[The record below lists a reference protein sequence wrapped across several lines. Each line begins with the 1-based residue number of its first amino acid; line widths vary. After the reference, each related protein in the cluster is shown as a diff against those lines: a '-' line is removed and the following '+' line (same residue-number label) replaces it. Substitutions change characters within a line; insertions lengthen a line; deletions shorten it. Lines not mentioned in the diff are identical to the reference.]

1 MNSKKTLTIGVL
13 PAMWLIYI
21 LFELFTGR
29 ITNIETIIFNI
40 FLILL
45 FAVTGYII
53 YNISLNHKNGFN
65 FKILS
70 IE

>member
-53 YNISLNHKNGFN
+53 YNIST
-65 FKILS
+65 
-70 IE
+70 